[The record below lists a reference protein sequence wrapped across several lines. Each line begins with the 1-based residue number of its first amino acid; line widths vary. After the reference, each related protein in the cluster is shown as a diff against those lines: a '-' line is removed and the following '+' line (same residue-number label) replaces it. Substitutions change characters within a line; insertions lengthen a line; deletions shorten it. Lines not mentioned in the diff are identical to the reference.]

1 MSTTMPK
8 GPELCIRV
16 TRIRPR
22 GAEIFIAAA
31 DKSEVAVRNVER
43 LLLTGGA
50 SVLDVTPDG
59 RTALQI
65 ALVEQN
71 FKVVEFLLKAGSDA
85 SQEDHRRSSPHLIL
99 DYTRGGQEQTQ
110 EPIAFIATR
119 CQHQCCQ
126 LKRRY
131 CIVIRDLAELSQSRG
146 NLAGAKDA
154 RSGELSQIDTMAVD
168 IDGYTALDAAIWRRD
183 CNEKWSNFILKAPD
197 EDPLEWFAA
206 FEAILDGIVERQER
220 FYHEAN
226 TEDEDQ
232 EIWEDASE
240 SADACLV

>member
-1 MSTTMPK
+1 MGILLEQKTLEYGVK
-8 GPELCIRV
+8 GCCEHTLLHC
-16 TRIRPR
+16 
-22 GAEIFIAAA
+22 AALYA
-31 DKSEVAVRNVER
+31 DLEM
-43 LLLTGGA
+43 
-50 SVLDVTPDG
+50 
-59 RTALQI
+59 I
-65 ALVEQN
+65 ALLQ
-71 FKVVEFLLKAGSDA
+71 
-85 SQEDHRRSSPHLIL
+85 
-99 DYTRGGQEQTQ
+99 
-110 EPIAFIATR
+110 
-119 CQHQCCQ
+119 
-126 LKRRY
+126 
-131 CIVIRDLAELSQSRG
+131 
-146 NLAGAKDA
+146 
-154 RSGELSQIDTMAVD
+154 SGELSQIDTMAVD